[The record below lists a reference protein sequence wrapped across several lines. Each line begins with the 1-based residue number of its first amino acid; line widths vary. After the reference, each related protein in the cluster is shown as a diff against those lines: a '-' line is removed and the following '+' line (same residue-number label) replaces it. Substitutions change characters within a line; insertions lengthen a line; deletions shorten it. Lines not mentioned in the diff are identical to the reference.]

1 MLKLQAVCLP
11 VRRLGSCSI
20 GQCVGPAE
28 AFYVCRRLH
37 STTQWPG
44 DAPPLLSR
52 RYCIVFTACSGEIE
66 TGMLSPKRFEKRGKG
81 VINRVGME
89 QTQLERAFSAQ
100 QYSERMLWKNVF
112 SMAPLPRASRY
123 KRKCRRKSKTRTKP
137 CIRFS
142 SDT

>member
-1 MLKLQAVCLP
+1 VWAPQKLSTFAGVCIARHNGLVMLRPYSLDAV
-11 VRRLGSCSI
+11 
-20 GQCVGPAE
+20 
-28 AFYVCRRLH
+28 F
-37 STTQWPG
+37 
-44 DAPPLLSR
+44 
-52 RYCIVFTACSGEIE
+52 FTACSGEIE
-66 TGMLSPKRFEKRGKG
+66 TGMLSHKRFEKRGKG

-112 SMAPLPRASRY
+112 SIAPLPRASRY

-142 SDT
+142 SDTYS